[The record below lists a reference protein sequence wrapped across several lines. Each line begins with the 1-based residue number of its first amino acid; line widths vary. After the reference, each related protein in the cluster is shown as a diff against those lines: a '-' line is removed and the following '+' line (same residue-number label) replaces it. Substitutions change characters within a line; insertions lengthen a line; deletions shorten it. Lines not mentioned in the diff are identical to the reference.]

1 MGQELERI
9 CNIAGYPIYDWA
21 VDQLYVRSNSGSL
34 ETRDDANLLY
44 LANKGAWVR
53 VISSVNINAI
63 SGAHILPGY
72 GVGLKSLSG
81 LELEYTKLFKYYQ
94 TIAPG
99 LLNKDQDLAKNFI
112 LFGGT
117 STYNGKS
124 TQLRSGIDAGGAYNV
139 TGNTQEI
146 TNFGYRPMPGITSVT
161 IEATGKLGSL
171 RQATIQ
177 FKVWDKLQLDII
189 DAIYFRPGF
198 TVLLEYGHAK
208 YYDNQGNLQSS
219 EQYMLDNPF
228 ESLTKEAIN
237 VRIASNV
244 RKSYG
249 NYGGMLGIVT
259 HFDFALNQDGGFD
272 CTVKALSMGSVM
284 GNFPVN
290 HIDVFSKA
298 YQTQL
303 KDYLDTEKDKQERII
318 KEEVDNRNKTISSQL
333 DKILNESDDLWA
345 KLKINDPFKTLLFNT
360 GNLPIFNEYKHTSQ
374 QINSSQIPISTGTN
388 PEQVIQTVTT
398 QTVNIPAPARNL
410 GTEIITYDFSKLD
423 VTNINVPYYTQKV
436 DEGFNSFKLTEDISL
451 YSTDNFN
458 TKAYYVNPGI
468 IYFSQLKNISD
479 KYIAT
484 ISITDRYAEKYNTTP
499 TFIKLDVNRI
509 NSIITNK
516 TTSILKI
523 QDGINNQNNWKKSY
537 DNYFDVL
544 TNENITPNSNY
555 IQYTYFGALNP
566 DKTVFEILLG
576 FPDGK
581 KSEAREY
588 FTSLN
593 TQYKIKEISSKI
605 PNGKITR
612 IILEVVDGDINN
624 SSGYTI
630 TLGGN
635 STNKNGDSLICD
647 LSFINSI
654 EGDSNYQNLAI
665 DKFLQESQA
674 NAEKARKDA
683 QIQADTKTAEIK
695 NAYNAEQVKL
705 TTESSST
712 LELMLR
718 SILIAQLNESYN
730 SKNIDW
736 SKFVSD
742 LFSEGCYAPFFST
755 GKLEKTTTIGG
766 KNLQTVL
773 ESYVNGNLNSKDM
786 LELTLRYGNNH
797 CLMSGE
803 NLYDANGILKKDILI
818 SPDGIPQVDFTQ
830 LFKILPTNFGE
841 SANLGINS
849 IVEEKNK
856 ISVYIPLGL
865 FFLFLNHTA
874 MLYNKE
880 NNSKLSDKSGVI
892 TPMTYLDFNP
902 NTNFFLSNSSQISID
917 PFKFLI
923 PFMGQNSDYDALFKG
938 ADANRVLNIK
948 VEGQD
953 IAPEQLFD
961 FSQDKLSQYMNG
973 DFKNPLND
981 SVPNGYVGRLMYVMT
996 DINYLLKT
1004 IKELK
1009 SGNDFSQV
1017 YFQAIIERIL
1027 ADLNRALGGYNAFR
1041 LSYNDNANCY
1051 VIVDDQLQGAV
1062 DKRATS
1068 RQQDGIDKTG
1078 KEAFEIPVYGK
1089 KSVARSF
1096 ELRSDMSG
1104 RIASLLAIS
1113 ANPVA
1118 RDQVATA
1125 RNTSDFGIYNA
1136 GTYDRFINGVTDSPT
1151 NATGSSD
1158 NFAEFE
1164 AQANFNRVVKTIYTL
1179 EQPIQH
1185 TDTKVPYMDQGS
1197 VDRALSYYTNALAKK
1212 KNLDSGSAT
1221 AMIIP
1226 MKSSM
1231 TMDGFSGLYPF
1242 QLYSVS
1248 DNVMPYRYTKSNL
1261 GDKKVAFSIARM
1273 THIFANNEWTTSL
1286 EGFMTLLK
1294 PSNYYDKI
1302 LTSKPVTEGK
1312 PSITEAE
1319 VGAIKEGVK
1328 ISVKSQTTDFLQRL
1342 EEVAQSV
1349 GCKSSDLYRVMYAES
1364 KLDPLATNYQG
1375 QGEDRHIVAVG
1386 LLQFTKVSFSKIKV
1400 SSFNEII
1407 ARDAVQQLDLVER
1420 YLSGGGPYRSV
1431 YDLYAQVF
1439 YPSVRKYLNND
1450 SYVFIEAGTK
1460 AALQNPLKGKGTAG
1474 QALTVLDFK
1483 NYINRSTNIKIP
1495 NNLV

>member
-53 VISSVNINAI
+53 VISSVNINAT

-81 LELEYTKLFKYYQ
+81 LQLDYGKLFKYYQ

-139 TGNTQEI
+139 TGNPQEI

-177 FKVWDKLQLDII
+177 FKVWDKYQLDII

-303 KDYLDTEKDKQERII
+303 KDYLDTEKNKELEDVQKRIDEENKNNLEKINNALDGADEKGFTRLKITDPYTNIIYNINPSILQGSVVNQKILPNSPQAQSI
-318 KEEVDNRNKTISSQL
+318 KLSDGSILTPPSPAIDNMTTNAAGQVQAGIILPNSITYDLKKVQASAAIYKIAHSLSGNISSIYSKTTAYYVESGTTEGGVIYF
-333 DKILNESDDLWA
+333 DKGNILPENQYLANHPQISQQETTPVKIKLNVQRMNSALFTKKGKEDNFFDTIVKNGISILNSYVYKYDITDGKTYGPYSIAISFTGDIKTA
-345 KLKINDPFKTLLFNT
+345 KDVYTSEDTEYTVVSVKSNVDGNNNSNQSAKDGYNT
-360 GNLPIFNEYKHTSQ
+360 YGLY
-374 QINSSQIPISTGTN
+374 
-388 PEQVIQTVTT
+388 
-398 QTVNIPAPARNL
+398 
-410 GTEIITYDFSKLD
+410 TEIILKTEKDF
-423 VTNINVPYYTQKV
+423 
-436 DEGFNSFKLTEDISL
+436 G
-451 YSTDNFN
+451 
-458 TKAYYVNPGI
+458 VNGI
-468 IYFSQLKNISD
+468 
-479 KYIAT
+479 
-484 ISITDRYAEKYNTTP
+484 
-499 TFIKLDVNRI
+499 
-509 NSIITNK
+509 
-516 TTSILKI
+516 
-523 QDGINNQNNWKKSY
+523 
-537 DNYFDVL
+537 
-544 TNENITPNSNY
+544 
-555 IQYTYFGALNP
+555 YTY
-566 DKTVFEILLG
+566 E
-576 FPDGK
+576 
-581 KSEAREY
+581 
-588 FTSLN
+588 
-593 TQYKIKEISSKI
+593 
-605 PNGKITR
+605 
-612 IILEVVDGDINN
+612 
-624 SSGYTI
+624 I
-630 TLGGN
+630 TLGSSNDRLNEG
-635 STNKNGDSLICD
+635 KAYLAELG
-647 LSFINSI
+647 FIGSI
-654 EGDSNYQNLAI
+654 ESGSQNLI
-665 DKFLQESQA
+665 INKKLQQYSADLEAA
-674 NAEKARKDA
+674 NKAKLEK
-683 QIQADTKTAEIK
+683 QITAET
-695 NAYNAEQVKL
+695 NVNNEYSAEQVKL

-730 SKNIDW
+730 KKNIDW

-830 LFKILPTNFGE
+830 LFKILPTDFGE

-973 DFKNPLND
+973 DFKNPLNG

-1068 RQQDGIDKTG
+1068 RQQDGINKTG

-1125 RNTSDFGIYNA
+1125 RNTSDFGIYNE

-1151 NATGSSD
+1151 NATGSND

-1164 AQANFNRVVKTIYTL
+1164 AQANFNHVVKTIYTL

-1212 KNLDSGSAT
+1212 KNLDPGSAT

-1248 DNVMPYRYTKSNL
+1248 DNVMPYRYTNANL

-1273 THIFANNEWTTSL
+1273 THTFANNEWTTSV
-1286 EGFMTLLK
+1286 EGFMTLMR
-1294 PSNYYDKI
+1294 NQNDYDKTLMVKKTILGKPALIYSNIAPAAYKNININTKESLQPDKQFYTDI
-1302 LTSKPVTEGK
+1302 LTSIGAPLTDTNYTFLYAWRTAEGGSATNN
-1312 PSITEAE
+1312 PFNTTYSS
-1319 VGAIKEGVK
+1319 GLLEGVDYEP
-1328 ISVKSQTTDFLQRL
+1328 IGCNRNQNRGMDGSQHPVKSYATRAIGL
-1342 EEVAQSV
+1342 EATINTLKLSNY
-1349 GCKSSDLYRVMYAES
+1349 KS
-1364 KLDPLATNYQG
+1364 
-1375 QGEDRHIVAVG
+1375 IVG
-1386 LLQFTKVSFSKIKV
+1386 LLRQGSASLQVLSQDSGLSTWGTGNGVNTQLSQPGFTPPPI
-1400 SSFNEII
+1400 NQE
-1407 ARDAVQQLDLVER
+1407 
-1420 YLSGGGPYRSV
+1420 
-1431 YDLYAQVF
+1431 
-1439 YPSVRKYLNND
+1439 
-1450 SYVFIEAGTK
+1450 
-1460 AALQNPLKGKGTAG
+1460 
-1474 QALTVLDFK
+1474 FK
-1483 NYINRSTNIKIP
+1483 KCTNYIG
-1495 NNLV
+1495 